1 MRPLIV
7 AAGLMLAPIAIADP
21 AAPPTLPT
29 PTAVTVQPPT
39 PDSAP
44 APAPAPAPP
53 IDPAQAAAAAKA
65 KKLVCKPNIPPG
77 TRIAK
82 GRTCMTQEEWDY
94 ISQSHQKR
102 FDDAQQRTFGGRS
115 S

>member
-44 APAPAPAPP
+44 APAPP
-53 IDPAQAAAAAKA
+53 IDAAQAAAAAKA

>member
-1 MRPLIV
+1 MRRLIV

-21 AAPPTLPT
+21 AVPPPLPT
-29 PTAVTVQPPT
+29 PATVTVQRPT
-39 PDSAP
+39 PDT
-44 APAPAPAPP
+44 APAPAPP